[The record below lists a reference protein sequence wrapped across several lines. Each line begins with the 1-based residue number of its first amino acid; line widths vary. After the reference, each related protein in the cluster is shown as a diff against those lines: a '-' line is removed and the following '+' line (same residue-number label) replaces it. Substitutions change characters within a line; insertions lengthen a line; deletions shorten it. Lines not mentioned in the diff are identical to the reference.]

1 MRKLV
6 EFGVLDKNA
15 ECYGVSIS
23 KLMENAGKEVAE
35 YIKGNYSSNDI
46 ITIVCGKGNNGGDGF
61 VCGLNLIDAGFN
73 VNILVAGTPSS
84 SISLP
89 YFKKLENIVKEISF
103 LSQLKSNTTLLVD
116 CLLGSGIRGKPRPPY
131 DKWIDTINSFDNVL
145 AIDVPSGFL
154 SDCTIK
160 PDTTITFHDLKNGME
175 KGNCGEIILRDV
187 GIPKEVDERTGP
199 GELLLYPKWNSEKH
213 KGQNGR
219 VAIVGGGPFQGAPAL
234 AGLGSYRGGADLV
247 HVFVPE
253 SSYESVSSFIPE
265 LIVHSCPGDVIDET
279 CINQIK
285 SLSINFDSYVI
296 GPGIGQNSS
305 TIEAIQMMINHFD
318 NIVLDADAIQKY
330 DFSGNILVTPHTGE
344 IERLISDCNDKNLMS
359 FAKEHSLAVLLK
371 GKTDV
376 ITNGDKIKYNSTGH
390 ARMAVGGTG
399 DVLAGLCGSLL
410 AKGLTPFEAGRLAA
424 YSMGL
429 AGELTYQ
436 EVGSGFLPTDLALT
450 LSKILKG

>member
-1 MRKLV
+1 
-6 EFGVLDKNA
+6 
-15 ECYGVSIS
+15 
-23 KLMENAGKEVAE
+23 
-35 YIKGNYSSNDI
+35 
-46 ITIVCGKGNNGGDGF
+46 
-61 VCGLNLIDAGFN
+61 
-73 VNILVAGTPSS
+73 
-84 SISLP
+84 
-89 YFKKLENIVKEISF
+89 
-103 LSQLKSNTTLLVD
+103 
-116 CLLGSGIRGKPRPPY
+116 
-131 DKWIDTINSFDNVL
+131 
-145 AIDVPSGFL
+145 
-154 SDCTIK
+154 
-160 PDTTITFHDLKNGME
+160 ME

-376 ITNGDKIKYNSTGH
+376 ITNGDKIFIELFKDHPT
-390 ARMAVGGTG
+390 
-399 DVLAGLCGSLL
+399 LKPIL
-410 AKGLTPFEAGRLAA
+410 
-424 YSMGL
+424 YS
-429 AGELTYQ
+429 
-436 EVGSGFLPTDLALT
+436 
-450 LSKILKG
+450 LSKTASLYHRYCSIVGLEWSIANKCIKINEQCEVYLEGMAPKSIVAGVICYVVKEQLKLKKPTKSEISKKIGICTPTINKAIDIIKKVL